1 MVEVKRVKLKPMINV
16 DIPQD
21 FSEVIKSKLKGKV
34 LKTGDVVSVDILG
47 KEIRFKVVQAMPSP
61 LTVDESTGVLLTRH
75 SVETLEIN
83 VESVEDVL
91 LGDDIIVVIR
101 DNEVLILNHDL
112 EEIYRERF
120 ENLKKV
126 MVKGNVVVVIDGE
139 KLKLIRA

>member
-1 MVEVKRVKLKPMINV
+1 MKRVKLKPMINV